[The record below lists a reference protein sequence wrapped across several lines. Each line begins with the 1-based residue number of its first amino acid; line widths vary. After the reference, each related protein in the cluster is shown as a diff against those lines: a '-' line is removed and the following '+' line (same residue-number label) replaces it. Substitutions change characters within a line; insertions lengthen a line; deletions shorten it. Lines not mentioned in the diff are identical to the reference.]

1 MLYADGVDTGR
12 SVVLC
17 ADNSWK
23 GVFDGLDKYTEG
35 RLVVYSVGELNVPE
49 GYTVSIENNTNTF
62 TVTNTHVPEKKTKT
76 IKFAWMV
83 SGRSNGSY
91 IYNFSK
97 NNTNFIKINNQT
109 NKTVQKNSNY
119 RNNGHIA

>member
-1 MLYADGVDTGR
+1 MSTSNVTVVLYADGVDTGK

-62 TVTNTHVPEKKTKT
+62 TVTNTHVPEKKQKLLSLHGWYLVGVMDHTSITSPKT
-76 IKFAWMV
+76 IPI
-83 SGRSNGSY
+83 S
-91 IYNFSK
+91 SK
-97 NNTNFIKINNQT
+97 
-109 NKTVQKNSNY
+109 
-119 RNNGHIA
+119 